1 MDEQYSIQHL
11 LALRKLTRGISD
23 LLRGQMKELLSTLA
37 PLFHPKI
44 VFGNYVD
51 GESYGTSRTGE
62 KAFKEFRELY
72 HTISQSRLYNLPL
85 EFKSPLEVINPKLEM
100 TPLEYTHVATIG
112 NESKTIAVSSPLKWV
127 LTYGGFSPGQLKALL
142 AERKR
147 TGDELQQFVLHY
159 LMMHIVVSKQVGV
172 SEILKA
178 LHFPLSTERSPEF
191 GELPV
196 TYISSAVST
205 IRPPD
210 EVIVESTEVSGMGA
224 FEEIVQLEDVEK
236 LRDPLKEQLL
246 EITKSYVRKPQ

>member
-1 MDEQYSIQHL
+1 
-11 LALRKLTRGISD
+11 
-23 LLRGQMKELLSTLA
+23 
-37 PLFHPKI
+37 
-44 VFGNYVD
+44 
-51 GESYGTSRTGE
+51 
-62 KAFKEFRELY
+62 
-72 HTISQSRLYNLPL
+72 
-85 EFKSPLEVINPKLEM
+85 
-100 TPLEYTHVATIG
+100 
-112 NESKTIAVSSPLKWV
+112 
-127 LTYGGFSPGQLKALL
+127 
-142 AERKR
+142 
-147 TGDELQQFVLHY
+147 
-159 LMMHIVVSKQVGV
+159 MMHIVVSKQVGV